1 MSANISQTIQENPI
15 FASLTTAEAEE
26 LASLCEV
33 LILPPEYRLFSQGQI
48 ADDMYVLFKG
58 ECKLLVRPTAIADEI
73 EVGRLGKGEVFGEMG
88 VLEKEPR
95 SASVVTSV
103 DSILLKIPGAG
114 FFHMIEIA
122 HPAIKLLLAHT
133 MDKAC
138 MRLRDL
144 DSRLEQLFI

>member
-73 EVGRLGKGEVFGEMG
+73 EVIYTKLTSAFGPVSDVNKNQRIDV
-88 VLEKEPR
+88 VLTPQVKK
-95 SASVVTSV
+95 T
-103 DSILLKIPGAG
+103 
-114 FFHMIEIA
+114 FFSEEESNSQHDNFRANLIYKPE
-122 HPAIKLLLAHT
+122 
-133 MDKAC
+133 
-138 MRLRDL
+138 
-144 DSRLEQLFI
+144 